1 MPNPSVP
8 TTAASSAA
16 LDALAAQLDAS
27 PDYRVLRR
35 FDPPRSY
42 ATAMPTEGPLKTAA
56 AIDVETTGMDH
67 RQDAIIQLSIVPF
80 TYAPDSGRIFA
91 VDAMLD
97 FYQDPGRPIPAEIV
111 ALTGITDADVAGQR
125 IDDEAVAACLASV
138 SLVIAHNA
146 EFDRPF
152 TERRLAAFRDK
163 PWACSVRDVPWRR
176 LGLSSSSLEYLLMK
190 RCGRF
195 YGAHRADQDAAAVVH
210 LLATPFD
217 DGTLPMRLLLD
228 SARRGTV
235 RIWAE
240 RSPIET
246 KDLLKA
252 RRYRWNPGE
261 DGRPKAWHR
270 EVPSDEQSAELEWL
284 YATVYGGKRPTL
296 RIDPLDA
303 RARYSDR
310 T

>member
-1 MPNPSVP
+1 MPKSLDP
-8 TTAASSAA
+8 TSSSLA
-16 LDALAAQLDAS
+16 DLAAQLDAS

-35 FDPPRSY
+35 FEPPRAY
-42 ATAMPTEGPLKTAA
+42 ATPSPGDGALKTAA
-56 AIDVETTGMDH
+56 AIDVETTGMD
-67 RQDAIIQLSIVPF
+67 RRTDAIIQLSIVPF
-80 TYAPDSGRIFA
+80 TYAPDSGKIFA
-91 VDAMLD
+91 VGGVLD
-97 FYQDPGRPIPAEIV
+97 FFEDPGRAIPPEIV

-125 IDDEAVAACLASV
+125 IDEAAVAECLASV

-152 TERRLAAFRDK
+152 TERRLALFRDK
-163 PWACSVRDVPWRR
+163 AWACSVRDVPWRQ

-190 RCGRF
+190 RCGCF
-195 YGAHRADQDAAAVVH
+195 YGAHRADQDALAVVH
-210 LLATPFD
+210 LLARPLD

-240 RSPIET
+240 GSPIET

-252 RRYRWNPGE
+252 RHYRWNPGT

-270 EVPSDEQSAELEWL
+270 ELPVDEQAAEMAWL
-284 YATVYGGKRPTL
+284 FANVYGGARREL
-296 RIDPLDA
+296 RTDIVDA
-303 RARYSDR
+303 RTRYSDR
-310 T
+310 R

>member
-1 MPNPSVP
+1 MPRPVEKTSPSP
-8 TTAASSAA
+8 SSSLA
-16 LDALAAQLDAS
+16 DLAAQLDAS

-42 ATAMPTEGPLKTAA
+42 ATPGPGDGPLKTAA
-56 AIDVETTGMDH
+56 TLDVETTGMDW
-67 RQDAIIQLSIVPF
+67 RRDPIIQLSLVPF

-91 VDAMLD
+91 VGDVLD
-97 FYQDPGRPIPAEIV
+97 FFEDPGRPIPPEIV
-111 ALTGITDADVAGQR
+111 ALTGITDAQVAGQR
-125 IDDEAVAACLASV
+125 IDDAAVAACLASV

-152 TERRLAAFRDK
+152 TEQRLAPFRDK
-163 PWACSVRDVPWRR
+163 PWACSVRDVPWRQ
-176 LGLSSSSLEYLLMK
+176 LGLSSSGLEYLLMK
-190 RCGRF
+190 RCGCF
-195 YGAHRADQDAAAVVH
+195 YAAHRADQDAAAVVH
-210 LLATPFD
+210 LLATPLD

-228 SARRGTV
+228 NARRGTV

-240 RSPIET
+240 NSPIDT

-252 RRYRWNPGE
+252 RRYRWSPGG

-270 EVPSDEQSAELEWL
+270 EVSVYEQAAELEWL
-284 YATVYGGKRPTL
+284 YATVYGGQRPQL
-296 RIDPLDA
+296 RIDALDA
-303 RARYSDR
+303 RTRYSDR